1 VLDYGDPPFARWFV
15 GGETNLCYNAV
26 DRHLRARAD
35 QDALVY
41 ISTETG
47 ERATY
52 TFGELHAEV
61 NTFAAVLRDLGV
73 VRGDRVVIYMPMM
86 AEAIFAMLACARLG
100 AIHSVVFGGFAATN
114 LATGVK
120 DQDKGQ
126 VVFAYVVPKDG
137 GAVETDEGRLEQ
149 TVKDVVDKRV
159 GAIARPAAV
168 YVVEALPKTRS
179 GKLLRRSIQAIA
191 EGGEPGEVP
200 TIEDPSA
207 LDGIRSVSAAER
219 G

>member
-1 VLDYGDPPFARWFV
+1 
-15 GGETNLCYNAV
+15 
-26 DRHLRARAD
+26 
-35 QDALVY
+35 
-41 ISTETG
+41 
-47 ERATY
+47 
-52 TFGELHAEV
+52 V

-100 AIHSVVFGGFAATN
+100 AIHSVAFGGFAATN

-149 TVKDVVDKRV
+149 TVKDVVDERV

-179 GKLLRRSIQAIA
+179 GKLLRRSIQAIV
-191 EGGEPGEVP
+191 EGGEPRGPDHRGPLRARWHQIGQCRGTVMNPGEPCLAETTDAFVP
-200 TIEDPSA
+200 KFRGPLGESA
-207 LDGIRSVSAAER
+207 LLRVR
-219 G
+219 